1 MNGYRNYRKT
11 AKQPMRPYVVGED
24 LTGISVNKEDTPEE
38 GGMIAVNPK
47 NPEDRWYVAKQFFL
61 DNYEEADDE
70 DSIDELVA
78 AIDANT
84 LLQWDGRDVALVAAH
99 ELATIARKADARAAE
114 WIDRCYQSEERAI
127 KAEAERDA
135 LLAERTLVDIV
146 FDGPP
151 SHESGRFVEVEDMSG
166 AGVRV
171 GEWIDR
177 GNGYWALRIPTTTP
191 RG

>member
-1 MNGYRNYRKT
+1 VQDAQQYDWRK
-11 AKQPMRPYVVGED
+11 D
-24 LTGISVNKEDTPEE
+24 L
-38 GGMIAVNPK
+38 
-47 NPEDRWYVAKQFFL
+47 
-61 DNYEEADDE
+61 
-70 DSIDELVA
+70 DSIEACEEVWECADGCCTNFMPRHNDECIRLA
-78 AIDANT
+78 AYIES
-84 LLQWDGRDVALVAAH
+84 L
-99 ELATIARKADARAAE
+99 
-114 WIDRCYQSEERAI
+114 
-127 KAEAERDA
+127 EAERDA

-177 GNGYWALRIPTTTP
+177 GNGYWALRIPTTTL